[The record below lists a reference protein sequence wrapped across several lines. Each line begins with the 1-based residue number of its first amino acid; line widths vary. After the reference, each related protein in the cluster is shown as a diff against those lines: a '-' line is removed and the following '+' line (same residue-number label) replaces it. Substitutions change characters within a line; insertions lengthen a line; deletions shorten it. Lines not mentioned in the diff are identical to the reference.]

1 MFVGHHLVF
10 VMEVKPK
17 TALHPQIAK
26 RLDSKVCICGCGD
39 KIYRNG
45 LSRACHYALE
55 KDANRLA
62 PEDRPSFINKRIR
75 RGLFLT
81 AELVRFF
88 KSNAMRAA
96 CGLVIKKKVRA

>member
-1 MFVGHHLVF
+1 MFAGHHLVF

-17 TALHPQIAK
+17 TSLHPVIAK
-26 RLDSKVCICGCGD
+26 RLDDQKCICGCGD

-45 LSRACHYALE
+45 LSRACHYAME

-62 PEDRPSFINKRIR
+62 PDERPSFVNKRIR

-88 KSNAMRAA
+88 KSKAVKAA
-96 CGLVIKKKVRA
+96 CGIATKKKVTA